1 MKIKLI
7 SILSITL
14 LFSSCSSWIDSS
26 INTDPNNP
34 TDVSMALLV
43 APIEVNLAYVVGGDL
58 TRTTNGWMQ
67 QLAGLSSQSYDND
80 VYNISEADVN
90 NAWSYNLYNPGM
102 YNTKILMAKAVTEKS
117 PHFGGIAKVMMAY
130 QLGITTDLWGDIP
143 YSDAFNAANGQTKS
157 KYDTQQVIYTTIFSL
172 LNSAI
177 TDLSAPN
184 SLFEPGS
191 EDLIYGG
198 DLTKW
203 TKTAHALMARYKLH
217 LVKIGTYT
225 YQNVLDELANAY
237 TGNADDLKL
246 VFGSAYSNSNPMFQF
261 ADQRDYVGANTTFMD
276 MLKATN
282 DPRLG
287 VYFLGTDTSTVSGI
301 VKLAYVS
308 SGAGEGNGDASRVG
322 VNYASSASPVY
333 LMSYAEV
340 KFIEAETSFQTG
352 KFPAAIA
359 AYNAGLKAS
368 LDREGVFDAT
378 WFAANSI
385 PAGGTITLKQII
397 NQKYLSAFLQIE
409 TFNDWRRTGF
419 PALTLA
425 TGAFTT
431 EIPRRLPYPSDERLY
446 NGANEPSPLP
456 TIISRVWWDIK

>member
-1 MKIKLI
+1 MKIKIL

-14 LFSSCSSWIDSS
+14 LLSSCSSWIDSS

-67 QLAGLSSQSYDND
+67 QLAGLSNQSADND

-102 YNTKILMAKAVTEKS
+102 FDSKILMAKAVTQKS
-117 PHFGGIAKVMMAY
+117 PHYGGIAKILMAY
-130 QLGITTDLWGDIP
+130 HLGVTTDLWGDIP
-143 YSDAFNAANGQTKS
+143 YSDAFNAVNGQTKS
-157 KYDTQQVIYTTIFSL
+157 KYDAQQVIYTTIFSL
-172 LNSAI
+172 LNDAI
-177 TDLSAPN
+177 TDLNALPGT
-184 SLFEPGS
+184 FEPGS

-203 TKTAHALMARYKLH
+203 TKTAYALKARYKLH
-217 LVKIGTYT
+217 LIKLRLYT
-225 YQNVLDELANAY
+225 YQNVLDDLANSY
-237 TGNADDLKL
+237 TGNSDDMK
-246 VFGSAYSNSNPMFQF
+246 VTFGAAYSNSNPMFQF

-287 VYFLGTDTSTVSGI
+287 AYFNKSDTSTVKKV

-308 SGAGEGNGDASRVG
+308 SAAGENNGLASRVG

-333 LMSYAEV
+333 LMSFAEV
-340 KFIEAETSFQTG
+340 KFIESEADFQTA
-352 KFPAAIA
+352 KIPAAVT
-359 AYNAGLKAS
+359 AYNDGLKAS
-368 LDREGVFDAT
+368 LDREGVYDAT
-378 WFAANSI
+378 WFTANSI
-385 PAGGTITLKQII
+385 TAATITLEKII
-397 NQKYLSAFLQIE
+397 DQKYLSAFLQIE

-419 PALTLA
+419 PTLTLA
-425 TGAFTT
+425 TGHFTT

-446 NGANEPSPLP
+446 NGVNEPSPLP

>member
-7 SILSITL
+7 SILSVTM

-26 INTDPNNP
+26 MNTDPNNP
-34 TDVSMALLV
+34 KDVSMALLV
-43 APIEVNLAYVVGGDL
+43 APIEANLAYVVGGDL

-67 QLAGLSSQSYDND
+67 QLAGLSSQSADND

-102 YNTKILMAKAVTEKS
+102 YNTKVLMAKAVTQTS
-117 PHFGGIAKVMMAY
+117 PHYGGIAKILMAY
-130 QLGITTDLWGDIP
+130 HLGVTTDLWGDIP
-143 YSDAFNAANGQTKS
+143 YSDAFNAVNGQTKS
-157 KYDTQQVIYTTIFSL
+157 KYDTQQAIYTTIFTL
-172 LNSAI
+172 LNGAI
-177 TDLSAPN
+177 TDLSAAK
-184 SLFEPGS
+184 STFEPGA

-217 LVKIGTYT
+217 LIKQGIYT

-261 ADQRDYVGANTTFMD
+261 ADQRDYVGANTTMMD
-276 MLKATN
+276 LLKATN

-287 VYFLGTDTSTVSGI
+287 VYFLGTDTSTVTGI
-301 VKLAYVS
+301 VKLAYFS
-308 SGAGEGNGDASRVG
+308 SAAGESNGDASRVG
-322 VNYASSASPVY
+322 ANYASAASPVY

-340 KFIEAETSFQTG
+340 KFIEAEARLSTDAIL
-352 KFPAAIA
+352 AAT
-359 AYNAGLKAS
+359 AYNDGLKAS
-368 LDREGVFDAT
+368 LDREGVYDAT
-378 WFAANSI
+378 WYNANKLT
-385 PAGGTITLKQII
+385 AGTITLEKII
-397 NQKYLSAFLQIE
+397 NQKYLSGFLQIE

-419 PALTLA
+419 PKLTLA

-446 NGANEPSPLP
+446 NGVNEPSPLP
-456 TIISRVWWDIK
+456 AITSRVWWDKQ